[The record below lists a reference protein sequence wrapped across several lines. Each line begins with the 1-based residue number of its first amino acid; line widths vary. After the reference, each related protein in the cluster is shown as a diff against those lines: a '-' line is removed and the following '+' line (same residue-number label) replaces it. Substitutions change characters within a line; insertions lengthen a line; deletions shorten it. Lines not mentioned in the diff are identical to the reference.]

1 MLNPGLQHRSFI
13 VRSKWLLPVTCRPLE
28 NAWLRVE
35 RGLVT
40 GFGVWPPRNYKNI
53 EVIDQGNAIIT
64 PGFVNAHTHLEF
76 SLREKPFDTKGG
88 LHEWIHEVVSW
99 KREHNSP
106 STEAHEKITAA
117 INSGSR
123 ESAACGVVALGEI
136 ATNDIAY
143 NAIPG
148 RIRLRVFREVLGLD
162 PSTIKSLPPRVASS
176 FRESQQL
183 SRAGI
188 AVGLS
193 PHAPYST
200 QWHIGQAAVAA
211 AKKSLSSCKRIQRGA
226 ICLPPLAMHLA
237 ESKFEEEFLNEQTGP
252 FQKLFHDLGIWPAC
266 PPKLAS
272 TADWVSLLA
281 KSNRGLIIH
290 GTYLVDNQQ
299 AMARLKRHRHTLAL
313 VICPRTTRALSG
325 KLPPLAEFKN
335 SGARVCLGTDGRG
348 SNPDLSIRAEAACLI
363 DSGLATPQEA
373 LLMITSNGAWAL
385 GFEHRTGS
393 IATGRPADFVI
404 LKPSV
409 SPSTAAK
416 ATAAIFDTSTAVAST
431 FRGGRPI
438 AGNFS

>member
-1 MLNPGLQHRSFI
+1 MLNPGQQHRSFI

-40 GFGVWPPRNYKNI
+40 GFGVWPPRIDKNI
-53 EVIDQGNAIIT
+53 EVINQGNAIIT

-76 SLREKPFDTKGG
+76 SLRDKPFATKGG

-99 KREHNSP
+99 KREQHSP
-106 STEAHEKITAA
+106 STDAKEKIAA
-117 INSGSR
+117 AVMSGSR

-148 RIRLRVFREVLGLD
+148 RLRLRVFREVLGLD
-162 PSTIKSLPPRVASS
+162 PSTIKSLPPRVTSS
-176 FRESQQL
+176 FGASQQL

-188 AVGLS
+188 AIGLS

-211 AKKSLSSCKRIQRGA
+211 AKNRLSSCKRIQRGA

-237 ESKFEEEFLNEQTGP
+237 ESKFEEEFLKEQTGP

-363 DSGLATPQEA
+363 DAGLATPQEA

-409 SPSTAAK
+409 SPSTADK
-416 ATAAIFDTSTAVAST
+416 ATAAIFDTRTTVAST

>member
-1 MLNPGLQHRSFI
+1 MLNPGQQHRSFI

-40 GFGVWPPRNYKNI
+40 GFGVWPPRIDKNI
-53 EVIDQGNAIIT
+53 EVINQGNAIIT

-76 SLREKPFDTKGG
+76 SLREKPFATKDG

-99 KREHNSP
+99 KREQHSP
-106 STEAHEKITAA
+106 STDAKEKIAA
-117 INSGSR
+117 AVMSGSR

-148 RIRLRVFREVLGLD
+148 RLRLRVFREVLGLD
-162 PSTIKSLPPRVASS
+162 PSTIKSLPPRVTSS
-176 FRESQQL
+176 FGASQQL

-188 AVGLS
+188 AIGLS

-211 AKKSLSSCKRIQRGA
+211 AKNRLSSCKRIQRGA

-237 ESKFEEEFLNEQTGP
+237 ESKFEEEFLKEQTGP

-363 DSGLATPQEA
+363 DAGLATPQEA

-409 SPSTAAK
+409 SPSTADK
-416 ATAAIFDTSTAVAST
+416 ATAAIFDKRTTVAST
-431 FRGGRPI
+431 FRGGRSI

>member
-1 MLNPGLQHRSFI
+1 MKSF
-13 VRSKWLLPVTCRPLE
+13 
-28 NAWLRVE
+28 
-35 RGLVT
+35 RGS
-40 GFGVWPPRNYKNI
+40 GSIP
-53 EVIDQGNAIIT
+53 
-64 PGFVNAHTHLEF
+64 
-76 SLREKPFDTKGG
+76 
-88 LHEWIHEVVSW
+88 
-99 KREHNSP
+99 P
-106 STEAHEKITAA
+106 STDAHEKITAA

-409 SPSTAAK
+409 SPSTADK

>member
-1 MLNPGLQHRSFI
+1 MLNPGQQHRSFI

-40 GFGVWPPRNYKNI
+40 GFGVWPPGNYKNI

-106 STEAHEKITAA
+106 STDAHEKITAA
-117 INSGSR
+117 INSGSC

-143 NAIPG
+143 NEYGHP
-148 RIRLRVFREVLGLD
+148 LRVFREVLGLD
-162 PSTIKSLPPRVASS
+162 PSTIKSLPQRVASS

-200 QWHIGQAAVAA
+200 QWHIGQAAVNA

-237 ESKFEEEFLNEQTGP
+237 ESKFEEEFSTTNGP

-409 SPSTAAK
+409 SPSTADK

>member
-106 STEAHEKITAA
+106 STDAHEKITAA

-363 DSGLATPQEA
+363 DSGLATPKK
-373 LLMITSNGAWAL
+373 LCL
-385 GFEHRTGS
+385 
-393 IATGRPADFVI
+393 
-404 LKPSV
+404 
-409 SPSTAAK
+409 
-416 ATAAIFDTSTAVAST
+416 
-431 FRGGRPI
+431 
-438 AGNFS
+438 

>member
-1 MLNPGLQHRSFI
+1 MLNPGQQHRSFI
-13 VRSKWLLPVTCRPLE
+13 VRSKWLLPVACRPLE

-40 GFGVWPPRNYKNI
+40 GFGVWPPRTENNLH
-53 EVIDQGNAIIT
+53 VIDQGNAIIT

-76 SLREKPFDTKGG
+76 SSCQKPFDTKGG

-99 KREHNSP
+99 KREHHLP
-106 STEAHEKITAA
+106 STEAHKKISTAVV
-117 INSGSR
+117 SGYR

-136 ATNDIAY
+136 ATSHIAY
-143 NAIPG
+143 NQLPG
-148 RIRLRVFREVLGLD
+148 RLRLRVFREVLGLD
-162 PSTIKSLPPRVASS
+162 PSTIKSLPPRVDSS
-176 FRESQQL
+176 FREVQRL
-183 SRAGI
+183 ARAGI

-200 QWHIGQAAVAA
+200 QWHIGQAALTA
-211 AKKSLSSCKRIQRGA
+211 AKSNLGSYKRSHGGD
-226 ICLPPLAMHLA
+226 ICMPPLAMHLA

-252 FQKLFHDLGIWPAC
+252 FQKLFHDLGIWPAR

-272 TADWVSLLA
+272 TADWISLLA
-281 KSNRGLIIH
+281 KSTRGLIIH
-290 GTYLVDNQQ
+290 GTYLVDNPQ
-299 AMARLKRHRHTLAL
+299 AMARLKRNRHTLAL
-313 VICPRTTRALSG
+313 VVCPRTTRALSG
-325 KLPPLAEFKN
+325 KLPPLAEFKK

-348 SNPDLSIRAEAACLI
+348 SNPDLSIRAEATCLI
-363 DSGLATPQEA
+363 DAGLATPQEA

-385 GFEHRTGS
+385 GFEHRTGR

-409 SPSTAAK
+409 SPNTADK
-416 ATAAIFDTSTAVAST
+416 ATAAIFDTTTTVIST